1 MTNSPQPRPVFI
13 AAMPREI
20 SLLVK
25 GDGWKANDS
34 QKRRGIHLF
43 AHDHAVMACAGMG
56 AHRASLAVE
65 AALAL
70 GPASELVS
78 VGWAGACHPRFH
90 VGDVIHPTIVID
102 AKTGERF
109 FIQEPNTTDGSPEI
123 LVTVAK
129 PAGVIEKER
138 LEISYYASAVDME
151 AAAVARIARARDLPF
166 HAIKA
171 ISDDAAFEIP
181 FLSDFAAPNGQFRQ
195 IAFSFHLVVRPS
207 LWKPVAILAK
217 GSKLAAHQ
225 LCAEIRAHIDQHR
238 STRP

>member
-1 MTNSPQPRPVFI
+1 MTNPVQPRPIFI
-13 AAMPREI
+13 AALPREVA
-20 SLLVK
+20 SLVK
-25 GDGWKANDS
+25 GDGWQSNQS
-34 QKRRGIHLF
+34 QRKRGIHLYSN
-43 AHDHAVMACAGMG
+43 DHAVVSCAGMG

-65 AALAL
+65 AALTL

-78 VGWAGACHPRFH
+78 VGWAGACNHRFK

-129 PAGVIEKER
+129 PSGIIEKER

-151 AAAVARIARARDLPF
+151 AASVARIARARDLPF

-171 ISDDAAFEIP
+171 ISDEATFEIP
-181 FLSDFAAPNGQFRQ
+181 YLSDFTAPNGQFRQ
-195 IAFSFHLVVRPS
+195 IAFSFHLAVRPS

-225 LCAEIRAHIDQHR
+225 LCAEIQAHIDQHR